1 MTQKD
6 THTTD
11 ETLDLETELQQEI
24 DNATEAEIE
33 LESDLENGQIYQAEE
48 ELERLR

>member
-6 THTTD
+6 TPITD
-11 ETLDLETELQQEI
+11 KTLNLEAELQQEI
-24 DNATEAEIE
+24 DNVTETEIE
-33 LESDLENGQIYQAEE
+33 LEADLENGQIYQAEE